1 VKLNRLRNLALG
13 LIFGAFLVMYLG
25 VFFKPVMMYTFVIGC
40 LMILWSV
47 FIYFR
52 VGAMSMKIPT
62 ITCPKCNH
70 ATKVMGVED
79 ACAYCHAPIQLELD
93 EDGEL
98 YAIMPK

>member
-1 VKLNRLRNLALG
+1 MKLNRQRNLALG

-25 VFFKPVMMYTFVIGC
+25 LFVDALMPYTFTLGC
-40 LMILWSV
+40 GMILWSV

-62 ITCPKCNH
+62 ITCPKCH
-70 ATKVMGVED
+70 KQTKVMGTED
-79 ACAYCHAPIQLELD
+79 ACAYCHSTIFLELD

-98 YAIMPK
+98 YAIIPK

>member
-1 VKLNRLRNLALG
+1 MKLNRLRNLALG
-13 LIFGAFLVMYLG
+13 LIFGAFLIMYLG
-25 VFFKPVMMYTFVIGC
+25 VFVSWVMPYTFTIGC

-62 ITCPKCNH
+62 ITCPKCNQ
-70 ATKVMGVED
+70 ATKVMGIED
-79 ACAYCHAPIQLELD
+79 DCAFCHTPIHLELD

-98 YAIMPK
+98 YAIIPK